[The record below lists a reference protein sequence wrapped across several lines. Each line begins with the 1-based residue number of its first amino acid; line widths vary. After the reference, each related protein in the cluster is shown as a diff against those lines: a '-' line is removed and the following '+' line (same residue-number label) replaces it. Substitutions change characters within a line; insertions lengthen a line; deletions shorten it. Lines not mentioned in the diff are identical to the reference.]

1 MIWQTINETVLTNEI
16 KLDET
21 KDIIGFDLDNTLV
34 QPILKN
40 IFPRNENDWK
50 YCFDNVKEKIKELSD
65 TYNIVIFTNQ
75 YSLPES
81 FKSRIENIL
90 NDIGINIKV
99 YAAIDKD
106 IYRKPRIGMYDL
118 LKSEIDNEMVFYC
131 GDAKGRLKDHSD
143 CDLKFALN
151 INTRFYLPEE
161 IFNNYASPKQSF
173 SSTRSNVTPSQ
184 IHDKFGFDPTS
195 YPDNYHPTFPKPTT
209 KITITMK
216 NILPSLTDIIVCVGS
231 PASGKSSFCKKYLT
245 DYEYVN
251 EDSLKTLKKC
261 LKVTEECLKNN
272 KRVIIDNTNKNL
284 KVRSHYIELAKKYN
298 KKITCVWFTTPKEI
312 CFHNNMYRNLYSGKK
327 VPDVALR
334 VYWAQFETPTI
345 DEGFDKIHKIQFI
358 PDFELVLE
366 NKWRQYLI

>member
-1 MIWQTINETVLTNEI
+1 S
-16 KLDET
+16 

-34 QPILKN
+34 KPIFKN
-40 IFPRNENDWK
+40 IFPKNENDWE
-50 YCFDNVKEKIKELSD
+50 YCFVNVKEKLKELSD

-75 YSLPES
+75 YKLPYS
-81 FKSRIENIL
+81 FKNRIENII

-118 LKSEIDNEMVFYC
+118 LKSEIDNRIVFYC

-161 IFNNYASPKQSF
+161 IFNNDYNLNNNQ
-173 SSTRSNVTPSQ
+173 TYN
-184 IHDKFGFDPTS
+184 KFEKFDPTS
-195 YPDNYHPTFPKPTT
+195 YPSILSPVFPKPTT
-209 KITITMK
+209 LKITNTMK

-231 PASGKSSFCKKYLT
+231 PASGKSSFCKKYLA

-261 LKVTEECLKNN
+261 LKVTEECLKND
-272 KRVIIDNTNKNL
+272 KRVIIDNTNKNI
-284 KVRSHYIELAKKYN
+284 KTRNNYIELAKKYN

-312 CFHNNMYRNLYSGKK
+312 CFHNNMYRILYGDKK

-345 DEGFDKIHKIQFI
+345 DE
-358 PDFELVLE
+358 VLIKYIKYSLYQIL
-366 NKWRQYLI
+366 NWF